1 MHRDEKQKGGG
12 QGLMVEGRS
21 GGLVFNGDWVSAGEN
36 GKVLELNGADGWE
49 HHVNYNVKVINV
61 TKLHL
66 K

>member
-1 MHRDEKQKGGG
+1 M
-12 QGLMVEGRS
+12 
-21 GGLVFNGDWVSAGEN
+21 LVFNGDWASAGEN